1 MLEHFVFSGSGINT
15 KCSSAWGIPVSFDV
29 GDSENQTESMNLF
42 LPDQCI
48 KDIVQ
53 FLTIMKMLYLLI
65 QKVTLSSAES
75 DVAFGWLWYTCNPDT
90 WEYNSKSSFFLIRC
104 HFEFIFEILFS
115 FSRVT
120 AAPSR
125 CLPFLRG
132 KTGDCDTHTWV
143 CCLCGGKQPWIRSL
157 AGDHYQ
163 LLPGISLYV

>member
-1 MLEHFVFSGSGINT
+1 MT
-15 KCSSAWGIPVSFDV
+15 W
-29 GDSENQTESMNLF
+29 
-42 LPDQCI
+42 I

-53 FLTIMKMLYLLI
+53 FLPIFKMLYYLLI
-65 QKVTLSSAES
+65 QKVTLSSAEAE
-75 DVAFGWLWYTCNPDT
+75 VAFGLLWYTCNPDT

-132 KTGDCDTHTWV
+132 KTGDCDTHTCVAVSVEANNLEFVHWRATIINYYRV
-143 CCLCGGKQPWIRSL
+143 Y
-157 AGDHYQ
+157 HYMYKK
-163 LLPGISLYV
+163 PRI